1 MRQANGFTLIELMI
15 AVAVVAIL
23 TAFAYP
29 SYQEHIRRTQLQ
41 EAFAT
46 LSDFRLR
53 LEQYYQDNRTYA
65 NAAGDGC
72 GVAAPSPENP
82 RFLYGPGGAV
92 PPGCVLDTTVGAAP
106 GQSYTITAAGNAG
119 SVVGFSFTIN
129 ERNVRT
135 TTAVHGDW
143 GTVALP
149 VNRWLDR
156 RP

>member
-29 SYQEHIRRTQLQ
+29 SYREHIRRTQLQ

-65 NAAGDGC
+65 NAALDGC
-72 GVAAPSPENP
+72 GVAAPLPENP
-82 RFLYGPGGAV
+82 RFLYGPGGAA
-92 PPGCVLDTTVGAAP
+92 PPGCVLDGAVP
-106 GQSYTITAAGNAG
+106 GQSYTITAVGNGG

-129 ERNVRT
+129 QLGRRA
-135 TTAVHGDW
+135 TTAIPLDW
-143 GTVALP
+143 GALP
-149 VNRWLDR
+149 ADANVRWLDR
-156 RP
+156 KP